1 MRFLGYEGLFARTMS
16 RVFDFVVLHLLW
28 LICSLPLV
36 TIGASTTALY
46 TVTLKMAKGQEG
58 YIVKNYFKAFK
69 ENFVQA
75 TKLWAVMIGM
85 GVWLLFLIRVCMY
98 GGGAALK
105 MIALFLVSLLFLW
118 AITIVYL
125 FPIQAKY
132 ENSTWNT
139 LKNAFICAVKY
150 LPYSICML
158 GVIVVPVVLTGF
170 VASIFPVMITFWMF
184 CGSSVISYI
193 NAILFNK
200 VMSK

>member
-16 RVFDFVVLHLLW
+16 RVFDIVVLHLLW

-58 YIVKNYFKAFK
+58 YIIKNYIIAFK
-69 ENFVQA
+69 ENFIQA

-105 MIALFLVSLLFLW
+105 MIAVFLASLLFMW

-125 FPIQAKY
+125 FPIQARY

-150 LPYSICML
+150 LPYSVCML
-158 GVIVVPVVLTGF
+158 GVIAVPVVLTGF
-170 VASIFPVMITFWMF
+170 VTSIFPVMITFWMF

-200 VMSK
+200 VV